1 MTLQE
6 SFTFLCRH
14 LIAAPHPSM
23 RHLEGSSPLCQ
34 YRGKGGTK
42 CAVGW
47 LIPDSMYVPGM
58 EAKVVTRLV
67 QLCPDLL
74 DLPSFRPWNLELL
87 ELLQNVPDDAAIS
100 WDPEERSWGEHARL
114 FLRDF
119 ADELGLVME
128 V

>member
-23 RHLEGSSPLCQ
+23 HHLEGSSPLCQ
-34 YRGKGGTK
+34 YRGKDGAK

-47 LIPDSMYVPGM
+47 LIPDHHYDPGM

-67 QLCPDLL
+67 KLYPDLL

-87 ELLQNVPDDAAIS
+87 EILQNFHDDAAIS